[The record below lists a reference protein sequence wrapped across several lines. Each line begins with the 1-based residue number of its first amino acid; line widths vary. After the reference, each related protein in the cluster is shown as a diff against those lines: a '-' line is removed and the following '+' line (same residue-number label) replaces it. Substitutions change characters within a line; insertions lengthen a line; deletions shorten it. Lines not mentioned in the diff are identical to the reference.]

1 MENSIKEVTPSIT
14 SREFCSPQ
22 RLEQE
27 PDNKYFQDFC
37 KSVVDLKD
45 FPAAND
51 LIRDERSGVVEK
63 PSISQKLADIEK
75 ALSRTTLKL
84 SNPDADALEKTFVEL
99 NASQREQVQK
109 AYEEKNKKPLLKEIA
124 AKFDPMSA
132 DYHNLKGLLLRS
144 DSENSM
150 IAVQLH
156 NAIKKVAKTSSDIE
170 KTDEGASAG
179 YLRTGGKGGGL
190 IATIDL
196 ISSLAGRGSRYFQN
210 KSLGEVVS
218 KMTAQDVAEMKSE
231 HMRIYRRDIGDM
243 VENTPGL
250 SKAARQAFKEK
261 GIE

>member
-1 MENSIKEVTPSIT
+1 MENSIKEVTPQIT

-27 PDNKYFQDFC
+27 RDNKYFQDFC
-37 KSVVDLKD
+37 RSVADLKD
-45 FPAAND
+45 FPSPND
-51 LIRDERSGVVEK
+51 LLKIEK
-63 PSISQKLADIEK
+63 KAEPAISQKLAEVEK
-75 ALSRTTLKL
+75 ALNKTTLKL
-84 SNPDADALEKTFVEL
+84 SNPDSEALEKLFVESSS
-99 NASQREQVQK
+99 SQRQQIQK
-109 AYEEKNKKPLLKEIA
+109 SYEEKNKKPLLKEMSE
-124 AKFDPMSA
+124 KFDPMSA
-132 DYHNLKGLLLRS
+132 NYHNLKGLLLRS

-156 NAIKKVAKTSSDIE
+156 NAIKKVESTSNRIDQ
-170 KTDEGASAG
+170 TDEGASAG

-196 ISSLAGRGSRYFQN
+196 ISSMANRGSRYFQN

-218 KMTAQDVAEMKSE
+218 KMTPQDVAEMKAE
-231 HMRIYRRDIGDM
+231 HMRIYRRDLGDM

-250 SKAARQAFKEK
+250 SKAARQAFREK